1 MLNHTMLRLKDLVSG
16 FSVELVTG
24 KRRVD
29 LRLPFLLAGIFLVV
43 ILFNTTAEGA
53 IGNNAEILE
62 ADSFVPTVMSPGET
76 RQVRIVVKN
85 TGNTTWFESYND
97 NSDIYMI
104 TDFEGD
110 LLIKDYNF
118 TYPLRIYNLSRAE
131 INYDQKKAKKIKQ
144 FYELE

>member
-1 MLNHTMLRLKDLVSG
+1 MEITVYNPQKGRLETIS
-16 FSVELVTG
+16 
-24 KRRVD
+24 
-29 LRLPFLLAGIFLVV
+29 
-43 ILFNTTAEGA
+43 AEYT
-53 IGNNAEILE
+53 EE
-62 ADSFVPTVMSPGET
+62 
-76 RQVRIVVKN
+76 
-85 TGNTTWFESYND
+85 NTTWFESYND